1 MRTIWLKNVLRKIT
15 MFFNLFFSTTFLI
28 NRNYSTDLS
37 GTRNENKRL
46 PAGWISFAGTDD
58 ACNSEHGSMHHLYRF
73 LFTEKARERKKRFPF
88 PIEQHHI
95 GLSCCSAACILNQA
109 WQRFIGNK
117 KAHLLCHR
125 ISVQV
130 NGYWWVARMVTPRRI
145 TYSLIIWYHDI
156 YDLSMDFAILLSS

>member
-1 MRTIWLKNVLRKIT
+1 MNKLRSMRTIWLKNVLRKIT

-73 LFTEKARERKKRFPF
+73 LFTEKAREMEKELPLPDRTAPY
-88 PIEQHHI
+88 
-95 GLSCCSAACILNQA
+95 LAV
-109 WQRFIGNK
+109 
-117 KAHLLCHR
+117 LLIRCM
-125 ISVQV
+125 Q
-130 NGYWWVARMVTPRRI
+130 
-145 TYSLIIWYHDI
+145 L
-156 YDLSMDFAILLSS
+156 